1 LDGAR
6 TSGTEVSEQSD
17 RPAGDELRRKMF
29 DFHDD
34 PTEEVTQDPKASKP
48 TSQSGKEI
56 QLDFELEF
64 FERILERD
72 PDYVAVLRVHAS
84 NLTAKGLY
92 DRGLATDRQLI
103 RLRPNDPVAHY
114 NLACS
119 YSLLHM
125 NDAAIASLD
134 SSLHLGY
141 RDLERMLGDPDLA
154 HVRKDA
160 RFVRLLGRYLLK
172 LKKAGKSR

>member
-1 LDGAR
+1 
-6 TSGTEVSEQSD
+6 
-17 RPAGDELRRKMF
+17 MF
-29 DFHDD
+29 DSHED
-34 PTEEVTQDPKASKP
+34 PTEEVTQNPKSSRPASGRD
-48 TSQSGKEI
+48 SGS
-56 QLDFELEF
+56 QLDFELDF
-64 FERILERD
+64 FERILERN

-92 DRGLATDRQLI
+92 ARGLAADRRLI
-103 RLRPNDPVAHY
+103 RLRPNDPLSHY

-134 SSLHLGY
+134 SSLKLGY
-141 RDLERMLGDPDLA
+141 RDLEHMLGDPDLA

-160 RFVRLLGRYLLK
+160 RFVGLVGRYLLK
-172 LKKAGKSR
+172 LKKAGRTR

>member
-1 LDGAR
+1 
-6 TSGTEVSEQSD
+6 
-17 RPAGDELRRKMF
+17 MF
-29 DFHDD
+29 DSHDD
-34 PTEEVTQDPKASKP
+34 PTEEVTQNPKASH
-48 TSQSGKEI
+48 SASRSAKET

-64 FERILERD
+64 FERILDRN
-72 PDYVAVLRVHAS
+72 PDYVAVLRVHAK

-92 DRGLATDRQLI
+92 TRGLATDRQLA

-141 RDLERMLGDPDLA
+141 RDLEHMLGDPDLS

-172 LKKAGKSR
+172 LKKAGKTR